1 MTTAL
6 RRVLSVAAFA
16 AYAGCS
22 ALYAAAPPPAK
33 PASKPSLRLK
43 ANSIIFDRS
52 KGDIYLE
59 GKVHV
64 TRTLGDQVTVIECE
78 KMTAKMKD
86 GKMESVLA
94 TGTVNLTTKELTAVA
109 ARASFDFTKNI
120 IVLHGWNDKPATAKS
135 PRTVST
141 GPKIIYH
148 VDDQRVEMPE
158 GGVTEVE
165 LEEPP
170 EEKDK
175 TGKKEE

>member
-120 IVLHGWNDKPATAKS
+120 IVLHGWN
-135 PRTVST
+135 